1 MPIYRLTI
9 DIEDS
14 ACEWCG
20 GEIIP
25 EDCDNPECDCSEFV
39 CRECG
44 NPAQDQAGLMID
56 ALTELMRSDI
66 LSACEIVCYCGQV
79 H

>member
-9 DIEDS
+9 DIDDS
-14 ACEWCG
+14 AEDYESALFD
-20 GEIIP
+20 EIH
-25 EDCDNPECDCSEFV
+25 NLLRV
-39 CRECG
+39 
-44 NPAQDQAGLMID
+44 
-56 ALTELMRSDI
+56 DI